1 MLADACAVRAFILFE
16 TISVKVDEAGVQSPA
31 AGNIDTIKTFVHDV
45 FRLVHDL
52 RKSIGVVF
60 RAHAAVFDSFGR
72 MIVVEA
78 SELPVAEPIN
88 RTEQGALILSWWWGI
103 VRRESL
109 LPDGVQGCKPIA
121 QASALLFVQVAGQVD
136 KAGVFPVRR
145 LCELAHAGQITTSG
159 LDPSGPRHE
168 DRGRMKKDQGAPQ
181 VIKAIAG
188 PEQKRA
194 LIDAL
199 PRLKGRKV
207 LIIGDVGVDEYV
219 MGAVR
224 RISPEAPVPVLEVD
238 AEDQR
243 LGLAANISQ
252 NIVRLGGDA
261 LTVGVIGQDAGA
273 ETLRTLFDRQGVSTT
288 HLVSDPT
295 RPTTRKMRIMA
306 QHHHLVRV
314 DYEQT
319 RYLSTDLEARVLEK
333 ARGLMAEADLVIL
346 QDYAKGVVSETLT
359 QGLVHLCRQAGKRLL
374 VDPHRS
380 KGAEFYAGADLLK
393 PNYDESVALSG
404 LRFDDLKDNPNKVY
418 DVGRALQAKAGA
430 REIIVTRG
438 KEGMTIF
445 SGDKITEVPTYARR
459 VFDVTGAGDTVIATL
474 SLAMAAGL
482 DLVQSCMLANFA
494 AGVVVGK
501 VGSVPCELPE
511 LIEYI
516 QSSP

>member
-1 MLADACAVRAFILFE
+1 
-16 TISVKVDEAGVQSPA
+16 
-31 AGNIDTIKTFVHDV
+31 
-45 FRLVHDL
+45 
-52 RKSIGVVF
+52 
-60 RAHAAVFDSFGR
+60 
-72 MIVVEA
+72 
-78 SELPVAEPIN
+78 
-88 RTEQGALILSWWWGI
+88 
-103 VRRESL
+103 
-109 LPDGVQGCKPIA
+109 
-121 QASALLFVQVAGQVD
+121 
-136 KAGVFPVRR
+136 
-145 LCELAHAGQITTSG
+145 
-159 LDPSGPRHE
+159 
-168 DRGRMKKDQGAPQ
+168 MKKDQGTPTIIQA
-181 VIKAIAG
+181 KAG

-194 LIDAL
+194 LIEAL

-207 LIIGDVGVDEYV
+207 LIVGDVGVDEYV

-224 RISPEAPVPVLEVD
+224 RISPEAPVPVLEVE

-252 NIVRLGGDA
+252 NIARLGGDA
-261 LTVGVIGQDAGA
+261 LTVGVIGQDSGA
-273 ETLRTLFDRQGVSTT
+273 ETLRALFDRQGVSAA

-295 RPTTRKMRIMA
+295 RPTTRKTRVMA

-333 ARGLMAEADLVIL
+333 ARGLLPEADLVIL
-346 QDYAKGVVSETLT
+346 QDYAKGVVSATLT
-359 QGLVHLCRQAGKRLL
+359 QGLAHLCRQSGKRLL

-380 KGAEFYAGADLLK
+380 KGAEFYAGADVLK

-418 DVGRALQAKAGA
+418 DVGRALQAKSGA
-430 REIIVTRG
+430 REVIVTRG

-445 SGDKITEVPTYARR
+445 SGEKITEVPTYARR
-459 VFDVTGAGDTVIATL
+459 VFDVTGAGDTVIATM
-474 SLAMAAGL
+474 SLALAGGL
-482 DLVQSCMLANFA
+482 DLVQACMLANFA

-516 QSSP
+516 QTSP